1 MKYLKSFISFLL
13 LVFLLPAEAQVPD
26 EYIKQEQEAL
36 KRYAKQR
43 NEWMSQREKEY
54 NAYVEKADRE
64 WADYLSKA
72 WQSYEVYKGKN
83 LPEKPKPKT
92 IPSYVPS
99 VKPIVIKQTP
109 TIKPVEIPVAIAP
122 EPTPQPVE
130 PIRKPA
136 EIEKNIRV
144 ANISFYGRSFPI
156 MYDAALSQCGISAI
170 SQENIGKFWEN
181 ASTANYT
188 PAIERLLQTKA
199 DLNIN
204 DYGYYMI
211 ARLFAKNLY
220 PNDENNARL
229 MTWFVL
235 VRSGYGVRVAFQN
248 TEVALLIPSLQQ
260 IYQVNFLTLKGVKY
274 YIFPKLESA
283 NFYTYDKD
291 YQSAGRA
298 FDLSITSPINL
309 GEKKSE
315 RALSFNFENK
325 PYDINISYDP
335 NLINFYKDYPF
346 VDMSVYFNAAASVQS
361 KESMVTTLK
370 PLVANMDEAKAVN
383 FILHFVQTAFEYK
396 TDPEQFGREKYFF
409 AEEVLYYPFCD
420 CEDRSVLFSYL
431 TREIL
436 GLKVI
441 GLEYPGHVAT
451 AVAFT
456 SPVTGDYLM
465 YQNNRYVVSDPT
477 YINAP
482 VGLAMPQYKTVSP
495 IVYELNNKTAE
506 STSVEKMWQIAEKAG
521 CYKGSNRKNSKMQ
534 TDGSTLLTGYFA
546 NPVKLGTTTLSGTTN
561 TNNCFVT
568 KMNRKGE
575 PIWANAISATN
586 TAVGMSVE
594 TTATGNVIVAGVFTG
609 SIVVGDKSLV
619 AKDGNS
625 DLFIASYS
633 PSGTLLWLNR
643 GGLEI
648 ISKDA
653 ITSFSVTFDNNGTKR
668 ETKHAEQQL
677 DESSQGLYVDEKGGI
692 YYSGMTNNALA
703 LSGNDK
709 SVAYASAAS
718 VDVIELLRIESEKY
732 LAQKADRAIAGLFA
746 AIRLVK
752 FLGVSLTGLQTQQA
766 IDKENPNFK
775 KTCPN
780 IYKNLGMINFVQ
792 NTKGVITIQTQNGK
806 DISFDKV
813 KVSNNSRISI
823 SELPGNDMKIDV
835 LSGIKVGKMVVWY
848 NLNYIKMLMKNGNL
862 LFDYA
867 SDHSQAT
874 VNVGKDILN

>member
-1 MKYLKSFISFLL
+1 MKYLNILIIFLL
-13 LVFLLPAEAQVPD
+13 LVLMMPTKAQVPD
-26 EYIKQEQEAL
+26 EYIKQEQEVL
-36 KRYAKQR
+36 KRYAKQK

-72 WQSYEVYKGKN
+72 WQSYQVYTGKS

-92 IPSYVPS
+92 IPSYAPS
-99 VKPIVIKQTP
+99 AKPVVIKQTP
-109 TIKPVEIPVAIAP
+109 TIKPVEIPVTITP
-122 EPTPQPVE
+122 QPVPQPVE
-130 PIRKPA
+130 PIRKPT

-204 DYGYYMI
+204 DYGYYLI

-260 IYQVNFLTLKGVKY
+260 IYQVNFLTLKGIKY
-274 YIFPKLESA
+274 YVFPKMESA

-325 PYDINISYDP
+325 PYNINISYDP

-346 VDMSVYFNAAASVQS
+346 VDMSVYFNAAVSVQS
-361 KESMVTTLK
+361 KESMASALK
-370 PLVANMDEAKAVN
+370 PLVANMDEVKAVN
-383 FILHFVQTAFEYK
+383 FILRFVQTAFEYK

-409 AEEVLYYPFCD
+409 AEEVLFYPFCD

-436 GLKVI
+436 GLKVV
-441 GLEYPGHVAT
+441 GLEYPEHVAT

-456 SPVTGDYLM
+456 SAVTGDYLM
-465 YQNNRYVVSDPT
+465 YQNSRYVVSDPT

-495 IVYELNNKTAE
+495 IVYELNNQTAE

-521 CYKGSNRKNSKMQ
+521 CYKGSNRKNSKLL

-546 NPVKLGTTTLSGTTN
+546 NPVKLGTTSLSGTSN
-561 TNNCFVT
+561 THNCFVT

-586 TAVGMSVE
+586 NAVGMSVE
-594 TTATGNVIVAGVFTG
+594 TTSSGNVIVAGVFTG
-609 SIVVGDKSLV
+609 SIVVGDKSIV

-625 DLFIASYS
+625 DLFVASYS
-633 PSGTLLWLNR
+633 PSGVLLWLNR
-643 GGLEI
+643 GELETV
-648 ISKDA
+648 SKDA
-653 ITSFSVTFDNNGTKR
+653 GTSFSVIFDNNGTKR

-677 DESSQGLYVDEKGGI
+677 DERSQGLYVDEKGGI

-709 SVAYASAAS
+709 SVAFASASS

-752 FLGVSLTGLQTQQA
+752 FMGVSLTGLQTQQA

-792 NTKGVITIQTQNGK
+792 NTKGVITIQTLNGK

-823 SELPGNDMKIDV
+823 SELPSSDMKIDI

-862 LFDYA
+862 LFDYD

-874 VNVGKDILN
+874 VNVRKDILN